1 MHLLMIIIYRKGVF
15 QLEKEKIK
23 ISKGEIQLKVDATN
37 WEEAIQVAA
46 EPLLSEKK
54 IRQGYVD
61 EMINSVKELGPYI
74 VIAPGLALGHARPSE
89 DVKKTS
95 FAIATLDEPV
105 KFGNKDNDP
114 VDIVVILAS
123 KTGTDHLELLQKLV
137 KFLGEETQLQL
148 LRQARTVEQANH
160 ISDLINEG

>member
-1 MHLLMIIIYRKGVF
+1 MIRIYRKGVF
-15 QLEKEKIK
+15 KLADVK
-23 ISKGEIQLKVDATN
+23 ISASEIQLKAKAID

-46 EPLLSEKK
+46 TPLLNENK

-61 EMINSVKELGPYI
+61 DMINSVKSLGPYI

-89 DVKKTS
+89 DVQETS
-95 FAIATLDEPV
+95 FALATLAEPV
-105 KFGNKDNDP
+105 EFGNKDNDP

-137 KFLGEETQLQL
+137 KFLGEETNLQL
-148 LRQARTVEQANH
+148 LRKAQTIEETNQ
-160 ISDLINEG
+160 ISESINKG